1 MRLTTGKIVRSI
13 ARRRINQTVV
23 RKKTTT
29 MVIIFKDEAEV
40 DVLSTEDEDVDG
52 TMEEEDTMEED
63 ITEEG
68 ATLKETRLK

>member
-13 ARRRINQTVV
+13 ARRRINRTVV
-23 RKKTTT
+23 RKKATT
-29 MVIIFKDEAEV
+29 MVILFEDEAEV